1 MQIEKLLVKR
11 AEELKLATLRAKE
24 QGITG
29 YEEVENYFKIFNDE
43 DFKKIAKDRKYTI
56 SHKGN
61 YRGFMYEYKVKIDGL
76 EFKNIT
82 NKLLLEGDE
91 DKLGNGEIGWKI
103 P

>member
-43 DFKKIAKDRKYTI
+43 DFKKIAKDREYKIRRRFNQEYI
-56 SHKGN
+56 
-61 YRGFMYEYKVKIDGL
+61 YEYSVTIDGL

-91 DKLGNGEIGWKI
+91 DKLGNGEM
-103 P
+103 